1 MAEAELATIARP
13 YARAA
18 FSVALEQD
26 ALTDWSAML
35 ALLAGAAKDEG
46 VATHLDDPKLSG
58 HESAAFLVSMFA
70 DELSDSVKNF
80 LDVLSSNGRLMLIP
94 TISEQYESLKA
105 QHEKTMRVTVSSAFE
120 VSASEQALIE
130 GALRNR
136 LQRDIEVETTIDSE
150 LLGGVVIRTEDTVID
165 DSVRGKL
172 NKLAGILR

>member
-26 ALTDWSAML
+26 ALTDWSGML
-35 ALLAGAAKDEG
+35 SLLAGAAKDEG

-58 HESAAFLVSMFA
+58 HEAAAFLVSMFA

-94 TISEQYESLKA
+94 TIAEQYESLKA

-120 VSASEQALIE
+120 VSASDQALIE

-136 LQRDIEVETTIDSE
+136 LQREIEVETTIDSE

>member
-26 ALTDWSAML
+26 ALTDWSSML
-35 ALLAGAAKDEG
+35 TLLAGAAKDEG

-58 HESAAFLVSMFA
+58 HEAAAFLVSMFA
-70 DELSDSVKNF
+70 DELSDSMKNF

-94 TISEQYESLKA
+94 TIAEQYESLKA

-120 VSASEQALIE
+120 VSESEQALIE

-136 LQRDIEVETTIDSE
+136 LQREIEVETTIDSE

>member
-26 ALTDWSAML
+26 ALTDWSGML
-35 ALLAGAAKDEG
+35 ALLSGAAKDEG

-94 TISEQYESLKA
+94 TIAEQYE
-105 QHEKTMRVTVSSAFE
+105 
-120 VSASEQALIE
+120 
-130 GALRNR
+130 
-136 LQRDIEVETTIDSE
+136 
-150 LLGGVVIRTEDTVID
+150 
-165 DSVRGKL
+165 
-172 NKLAGILR
+172 

>member
-26 ALTDWSAML
+26 ALTDWSGML

-46 VATHLDDPKLSG
+46 VAAHLDDPKLSG

>member
-26 ALTDWSAML
+26 ALTDWSFVL
-35 ALLAGAAKDEG
+35 ALLAGAARDEG
-46 VATHLDDPKLSG
+46 VATHLDDPKFSG

-94 TISEQYESLKA
+94 TIAEHYESLKS

-120 VSASEQALIE
+120 VSESEQALIE

-136 LQRDIEVETTIDSE
+136 LQREIEVETTIDSE

>member
-26 ALTDWSAML
+26 ALTDWSGML
-35 ALLAGAAKDEG
+35 ALLAGAAQDEG

-80 LDVLSSNGRLMLIP
+80 LDVLSSNGRLKLIP
-94 TISEQYESLKA
+94 TIAEQYESLKA

>member
-1 MAEAELATIARP
+1 
-13 YARAA
+13 
-18 FSVALEQD
+18 
-26 ALTDWSAML
+26 
-35 ALLAGAAKDEG
+35 
-46 VATHLDDPKLSG
+46 
-58 HESAAFLVSMFA
+58 MFA

-94 TISEQYESLKA
+94 TIAEQYESLKA
-105 QHEKTMRVTVSSAFE
+105 QHERTMRVTVSSAFE

-136 LQRDIEVETTIDSE
+136 LQREIEVETTIDSE

>member
-26 ALTDWSAML
+26 ALTDWSGML

-58 HESAAFLVSMFA
+58 HESAAFLVSMFG

>member
-26 ALTDWSAML
+26 ALTDWSFVL
-35 ALLAGAAKDEG
+35 ALLAGAARDEG
-46 VATHLDDPKLSG
+46 VATHLDDPKFSG

-94 TISEQYESLKA
+94 TIAEHYESLKA

-120 VSASEQALIE
+120 VSESEQALIE

-136 LQRDIEVETTIDSE
+136 LQREIEVETTIDSE

>member
-18 FSVALEQD
+18 FSVALEQE
-26 ALTDWSAML
+26 ALADWSGML
-35 ALLAGAAKDEG
+35 ALLAGAAQDEG
-46 VATHLDDPKLSG
+46 VATHLDDPRLSG

>member
-18 FSVALEQD
+18 FAVALEQD
-26 ALTDWSAML
+26 ALTDWSGML

-70 DELSDSVKNF
+70 DELSDSARNF

-94 TISEQYESLKA
+94 TIAEQYE
-105 QHEKTMRVTVSSAFE
+105 
-120 VSASEQALIE
+120 
-130 GALRNR
+130 
-136 LQRDIEVETTIDSE
+136 
-150 LLGGVVIRTEDTVID
+150 
-165 DSVRGKL
+165 
-172 NKLAGILR
+172 

>member
-18 FSVALEQD
+18 FSVALEQE
-26 ALTDWSAML
+26 ALADWSSML
-35 ALLAGAAKDEG
+35 ALLAGAAQDEG

-80 LDVLSSNGRLMLIP
+80 LDVLSSNGRLKLIP
-94 TISEQYESLKA
+94 TIAEQYESLKA

-130 GALRNR
+130 GALRSR
-136 LQRDIEVETTIDSE
+136 LQREIEVETTIDSE

>member
-18 FSVALEQD
+18 FSVALEQE
-26 ALTDWSAML
+26 ALADWSSML
-35 ALLAGAAKDEG
+35 ALLAGAAQDEG
-46 VATHLDDPKLSG
+46 VATHLDDPKFSG
-58 HESAAFLVSMFA
+58 HESATLLVSMFA

-80 LDVLSSNGRLMLIP
+80 LNVLSSNGRLMLIS
-94 TISEQYESLKA
+94 TIAEQYESLKA

-120 VSASEQALIE
+120 VSASDQALIE

-136 LQRDIEVETTIDSE
+136 LQREIEVETTIDSE